1 MTHLAPPPSRTKAA
15 AAYERL
21 RADIISCAIPPGAR
35 LPIEL
40 VAERY
45 QVGPTPAREALN
57 RLAAEGLATLA
68 EQRGFSAAEV
78 SPADLIELTET
89 RCLIEEAAL
98 RRSMQTAAPAWE
110 ERLLL
115 AAHRL
120 GRTPNSATDAAF
132 RENPEWE
139 RQHADFHAALIGGA
153 GSRWIASFGA
163 TLNQQFRRYRALA
176 MRAAY
181 PTRDAPAEHE
191 ALARAALA
199 GDPDQA
205 AHLLRQHY
213 RRTAG
218 IILRAL
224 GAQDPWNAAD
234 ASAASAP

>member
-1 MTHLAPPPSRTKAA
+1 MTVLAPSPIRTKAA
-15 AAYERL
+15 SAYERL
-21 RADIISCAIPPGAR
+21 RADILSCAITPGAR
-35 LPIEL
+35 LPVEL

-45 QVGPTPAREALN
+45 QVGPTPAREALM

-78 SPADLIELTET
+78 SPADLVELTDT

-98 RRSMQTAAPAWE
+98 RRSMQRADPAWE

-120 GRTPNSATDAAF
+120 ARTPNSAATADF

-139 RQHADFHAALIGGA
+139 RRHAEFHAALIGGA
-153 GSRWIASFGA
+153 GSRWIAGFGE

-181 PTRDAPAEHE
+181 PTRDARAEHD
-191 ALARAALA
+191 ALARAALG

-205 AHLLRQHY
+205 TRLLIDHY

-218 IILRAL
+218 IILGAL
-224 GAQDPWNAAD
+224 DAPDPYAT
-234 ASAASAP
+234 